1 MRIYRRPVIG
11 YTSGVFDLFHVGHL
25 NLLIA
30 AKSLCDRLV
39 VGVSTDELV
48 AYKHK
53 KPVIPFDERI
63 QIVRACSY
71 VDAAVAQESLDKVEA
86 HKRLKFD
93 SLFVG
98 DDWHGDPGWLEME
111 KVLTERGVKV
121 CYFPYTKSTS
131 STLINQTLRDMR
143 APEHGES

>member
-1 MRIYRRPVIG
+1 M
-11 YTSGVFDLFHVGHL
+11 GHL

-30 AKSLCDRLV
+30 AKSLCDRLI

-71 VDAAVAQESLDKVEA
+71 VDVAIAQESLDKVEA

-98 DDWHGDPGWLEME
+98 DDWHGDPSWVEIE
-111 KVLTERGVKV
+111 TNLTDSGVKIH
-121 CYFPYTKSTS
+121 YFPYTRTTS
-131 STLINQTLRDMR
+131 STLINQTLIDMR
-143 APEHGES
+143 APQADKN

>member
-1 MRIYRRPVIG
+1 M
-11 YTSGVFDLFHVGHL
+11 GHL

-71 VDAAVAQESLDKVEA
+71 VDVAIAQESLDKVEA

-98 DDWHGDPGWLEME
+98 DDWHGDPSWAEIE
-111 KVLTERGVKV
+111 TNLTDSGVKIH
-121 CYFPYTKSTS
+121 YFPYTKTTS
-131 STLINQTLRDMR
+131 STLINQTLIDMR
-143 APEHGES
+143 TPQADKN

>member
-1 MRIYRRPVIG
+1 
-11 YTSGVFDLFHVGHL
+11 VGHL

-71 VDAAVAQESLDKVEA
+71 VDVAIAQESLDKVEA

-98 DDWHGDPGWLEME
+98 DDWHGDPSWAEIE
-111 KVLTERGVKV
+111 TNLTDSGVKIH
-121 CYFPYTKSTS
+121 YFPYTKTTS
-131 STLINQTLRDMR
+131 STLINQTLIDMR
-143 APEHGES
+143 TPQADKN